1 MSAQAKRA
9 YEAFVKTLHDATPN
23 PWDDLAPLEQE
34 AWRDAVAAAI
44 DTPAAAETL
53 TDVQVRML
61 DELGT
66 VKLGRAVKAALPEGK
81 AFLLFTADYGDGGNL
96 AYVATVCRDDAIR
109 LVREW
114 LRHQGAL

>member
-23 PWDDLAPLEQE
+23 PWDELAPLEQE

-44 DTPAAAETL
+44 DTPAPAETL
-53 TDVQVRML
+53 TDVQVHML
-61 DELGT
+61 DEMGT

-81 AFLLFTADYGDGGNL
+81 AFLLFTIANRGVNL
-96 AYVATVCRDDAIR
+96 AYVATVCRDDAVR